1 MHRALKWIAV
11 IVAGVGAVT
20 NLPALI
26 IGFSFLLDWV
36 RLHMLDGPHF
46 RWHYLGAAAICL
58 LFSGFGLGLAVKA
71 MFRKNFRVLS
81 SVGALIIGL
90 GCMVALPEVSPRVDM
105 AGAVQKLL
113 GHADQSLSKWDEMHG
128 QFPTTEEELRKAM
141 ALRPLSEPTIFFLDG
156 KAIPYDVRIT
166 TNASGPSFESVPPN
180 AGTIVYAVSA
190 DYKEYWLTITTLRN
204 PIDGPVALEH
214 IAGFEQEPIWVMNRK
229 HHNLG
234 EGHKP
239 FIE

>member
-11 IVAGVGAVT
+11 IVAGVGAVA

-81 SVGALIIGL
+81 SVGTNHRSW
-90 GCMVALPEVSPRVDM
+90 V
-105 AGAVQKLL
+105 
-113 GHADQSLSKWDEMHG
+113 HG
-128 QFPTTEEELRKAM
+128 
-141 ALRPLSEPTIFFLDG
+141 
-156 KAIPYDVRIT
+156 RI
-166 TNASGPSFESVPPN
+166 ARG
-180 AGTIVYAVSA
+180 
-190 DYKEYWLTITTLRN
+190 
-204 PIDGPVALEH
+204 
-214 IAGFEQEPIWVMNRK
+214 
-229 HHNLG
+229 
-234 EGHKP
+234 
-239 FIE
+239 